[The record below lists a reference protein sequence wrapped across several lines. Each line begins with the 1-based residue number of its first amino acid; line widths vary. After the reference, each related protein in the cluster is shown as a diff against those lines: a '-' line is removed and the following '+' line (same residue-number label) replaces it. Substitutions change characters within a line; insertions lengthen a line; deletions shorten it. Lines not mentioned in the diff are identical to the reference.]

1 MLGRATAGAAKQV
14 GLNWVLIT
22 PKSDLRFG
30 LNHGNSGILPSWGQP
45 LFGPDGAQLSLGIG
59 R

>member
-30 LNHGNSGILPSWGQP
+30 LNHGN
-45 LFGPDGAQLSLGIG
+45 
-59 R
+59 